1 MPKVEIYLSPFC
13 GYCWKARLMLWRK
26 GIRYTK
32 IPIRFYFGFKLPTA
46 NFKEM
51 LRRTGGD
58 GTIPQIFVDGEY
70 LGTEETLDELKR
82 RGELEKLLTAVPNP
96 ITKGKTRHGPR

>member
-26 GIRYTK
+26 RIRYTN
-32 IPIRFYFGFKLPTA
+32 PHSLLLRLQTA
-46 NFKEM
+46 DCQLQEM

-70 LGTEETLDELKR
+70 LGTEETLDELER
-82 RGELEKLLTAVPNP
+82 RGELEKRL
-96 ITKGKTRHGPR
+96 GDG

>member
-1 MPKVEIYLSPFC
+1 MPQVEIYLSPFC

-26 GIRYTK
+26 GILYRK

-58 GTIPQIFVDGEY
+58 RTIPQIFVDGEY
-70 LGTEETLDELKR
+70 LGTEEALDELER
-82 RGELEKLLTAVPNP
+82 RGELEKRL
-96 ITKGKTRHGPR
+96 GGS